1 MNCPS
6 CGMKAPPGV
15 KFCGACGTPLPSA
28 QAGGMSPAQAK
39 VDQQLQEL
47 LPRIGVDRI
56 VRVGPGHY
64 ICPKGSTHVE
74 VRAIDMGGQV
84 AVRSTAPV
92 AIGSSIC
99 PDLMKFLLNHNAG
112 FMFGA
117 FGLDQKGTVG
127 FSHAILA
134 SSMDVQE
141 LGTSVRTVLEMA
153 DKYDDM
159 IVARWGGKTMAQTAI
174 DQVLPATILQLMRSR
189 K

>member
-1 MNCPS
+1 MKCPS
-6 CGMKAPPGV
+6 CGAEAPRGV
-15 KFCGACGTPLPSA
+15 KFCGACGTKLATPG
-28 QAGGMSPAQAK
+28 AGVLSPAQAK

-47 LPRIGVDRI
+47 LPRTGVDKI
-56 VRVGPGHY
+56 VRAGPGY
-64 ICPKGSTHVE
+64 YVCPKGSTHVE
-74 VRAIDMGGQV
+74 VRVIEMGGQV

-92 AIGSSIC
+92 AIGSRVC
-99 PDLMKFLLNHNAG
+99 PELMQFLLNHNAG

-117 FGLDQKGTVG
+117 FGLDSKGTVG

-141 LGTSVRTVLEMA
+141 LGASVRAVLETA

-174 DQVLPATILQLMRSR
+174 DQILPATILRLMRVG

>member
-1 MNCPS
+1 VNCPS